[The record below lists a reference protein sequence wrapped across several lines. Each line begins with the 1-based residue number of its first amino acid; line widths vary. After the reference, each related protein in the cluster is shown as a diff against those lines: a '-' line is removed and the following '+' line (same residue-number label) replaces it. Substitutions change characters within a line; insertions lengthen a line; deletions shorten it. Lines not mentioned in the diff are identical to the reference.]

1 MGDAYWIVDPLD
13 GTANYARSIPISAI
27 SICLMNQLEPILGV
41 IYDFNNDNLYEGT
54 KFTHALLNDK
64 QIKVSK
70 ICKWLKKLTSTALQ
84 LFHEALGAQPET
96 ETGDILN
103 VKTTFP
109 SQAWL
114 CYQRPT
120 LGPYSKRLASN
131 IGFLNK
137 PILRNVN
144 FSKVSLTKV

>member
-1 MGDAYWIVDPLD
+1 MQMAQKVDS
-13 GTANYARSIPISAI
+13 Y
-27 SICLMNQLEPILGV
+27 CLAV
-41 IYDFNNDNLYEGT
+41 I
-54 KFTHALLNDK
+54 
-64 QIKVSK
+64 
-70 ICKWLKKLTSTALQ
+70 
-84 LFHEALGAQPET
+84 HEALGAQPET

-144 FSKVSLTKV
+144 FRKVFLPKG